1 MKKVFKYISIV
12 TLGLFIVSCNNNEEA
27 INTPTPT
34 AGFSF
39 EVVTDSPQL
48 ISFTNTSVNSES
60 YEWDFGDGTEVSYE
74 KHPSHAYTSGGTYS
88 VVLKAFNQDKENQ
101 LAQEITVYGNPVA
114 GFSYQADSSI
124 AFKVNFQNLS
134 QNTTTYTWDFG
145 DGSGTSNEENPSYTY
160 SSEGMYTV
168 TLSSEGAGG
177 SDIITMEINVTNLL
191 PPYSSLYI
199 VGDASP
205 SGWNIGS
212 PEAFTQDSTNPFV
225 FVFEGL
231 LTPGSF
237 KISTFT
243 GDWCDGN
250 WINSPNDGDDLTG
263 NGFIVT
269 TGCDGPDNKWAIS
282 TSNQGRYKI
291 TVDFSANT
299 ISFEE
304 QFPQFSALYIVGDA
318 SSSGWNIGSPEA
330 FTQSEADAFEF
341 TYQGTLTPG
350 ALKISTFSGDWC
362 DGNWINSPQDGYEL
376 TNTDYII
383 TNGCEG
389 PDNKWEVTSSTQGIY
404 IITVNLHDETIKFE
418 LQ

>member
-1 MKKVFKYISIV
+1 
-12 TLGLFIVSCNNNEEA
+12 
-27 INTPTPT
+27 
-34 AGFSF
+34 
-39 EVVTDSPQL
+39 
-48 ISFTNTSVNSES
+48 
-60 YEWDFGDGTEVSYE
+60 
-74 KHPSHAYTSGGTYS
+74 
-88 VVLKAFNQDKENQ
+88 
-101 LAQEITVYGNPVA
+101 
-114 GFSYQADSSI
+114 
-124 AFKVNFQNLS
+124 
-134 QNTTTYTWDFG
+134 
-145 DGSGTSNEENPSYTY
+145 
-160 SSEGMYTV
+160 MYTV
-168 TLSSEGAGG
+168 TLTSEGVGG
-177 SDIITMEINVTNLL
+177 SNVITLEIEVTNLL
-191 PPYSSLYI
+191 PPYSNLYV

-231 LTPGSF
+231 LTPGSL

-243 GDWCDGN
+243 GDWCDGD
-250 WINSPNDGDDLTG
+250 WINSPNDGDDLTS

-269 TGCDGPDNKWAIS
+269 SGCDGPDNKWAIT

-291 TVDFSANT
+291 TVDFSAST

-318 SSSGWNIGSPEA
+318 SPSGWNIGSPEA

-350 ALKISTFSGDWC
+350 ALKISTFTGDWC
-362 DGNWINSPQDGYEL
+362 DGDWINSPQDAYDL

-383 TNGCEG
+383 THGCDG
-389 PDNKWEVTSSTQGIY
+389 PDYKWAVTTGTQGTY
-404 IITVNLHDETIKFE
+404 IITINLYDETIKFE